1 MTEQKLTNLVK
12 FRRYLRIAKRVL
24 GLVLLLLSILKRIL
38 DLL

>member
-24 GLVLLLLSILKRIL
+24 GLVLKSWTALFEGVHYV
-38 DLL
+38 